1 MHPRTRT
8 PGVVNCSDSMQS
20 AVGLFENNVHPMDP
34 QGLSSHS
41 LSKLPFWD
49 LVDPIF
55 RREESESYRIP
66 AKIPPVAVSLE
77 ARIETPS

>member
-1 MHPRTRT
+1 MLSTARIQCNLLWVCLRIMYT
-8 PGVVNCSDSMQS
+8 PWILKVYHHIPYQNC
-20 AVGLFENNVHPMDP
+20 H
-34 QGLSSHS
+34 
-41 LSKLPFWD
+41 FWD

>member
-8 PGVVNCSDSMQS
+8 PGVEALKSNVSQDVHLNCSDSMQS

-41 LSKLPFWD
+41 LSKLPF
-49 LVDPIF
+49 LGPGRPNF
-55 RREESESYRIP
+55 
-66 AKIPPVAVSLE
+66 
-77 ARIETPS
+77 